1 MTFQKSFNCDPVV
14 LAILQRQLN
23 HITLQMGTIMTRTAR
38 SPIFSQ
44 SHDFSCY
51 LSDRNGSTVAQADG
65 LPIHSGGG
73 GFGVRAVLRDFGGDI
88 HPGDVFLLS
97 DPYEAGGNH
106 LPDWKMVEPVF
117 VDGTHVGFSS
127 NLAHQS
133 DIGGGAAGTYNTS
146 ATEIFHEGIRLPVLR
161 LIEKGK
167 RRDDLWRLLLLNSRT
182 PELMEG
188 DLGAMLGTTR
198 VGADRMASVVG
209 DLSLEQG
216 LAYLDELLNYGD
228 RRMRQALASMPD
240 GVWTGCDVSDTDCF
254 SRVDVETHVKVT
266 KSGENITFD
275 FTGTSPQIRGFK
287 NSSLANTYSAVYVAL
302 ASFLPEDIPRNEG
315 AFRAVTI
322 VAPEGTTVNALPP
335 AAMTMNTMFPA
346 QDIMNACWEALGKI
360 QPENACAGWG
370 KSSYPVSSG
379 KKPGGDTFVLYHWHS
394 SQGGGAIRGRDG
406 FAMISHQ
413 TTLGGL
419 TIPNVEGYEH
429 AYPIQIHRQEM
440 RCDAAG
446 AGEFRGGPGVDYEVD
461 MLVDVENNS
470 RGEGLNRP
478 SGRGVNGGDWGAKG
492 ELAMIDL
499 ATRKLVDCPQY
510 GLTHVGPSRLS
521 MSSAAGG
528 GWGSPY
534 DRDPE
539 AVLRDV
545 RDGVVSLKAALD
557 IYGVDISSDGKTVVS
572 LSARDNKAQGRAS
585 SKTQGA

>member
-1 MTFQKSFNCDPVV
+1 MTANKPFKSDPVA

-44 SHDFSCY
+44 SHDFSCF
-51 LSDRNGSTVAQADG
+51 LSDRHGSTVAQADG

-73 GFGVRAVLRDFGGDI
+73 GFGVRAVLRDFGQDI
-88 HPGDVFLLS
+88 QPGDVFLLS

-106 LPDWKMVEPVF
+106 LPDWKLVEPVF
-117 VDGTHVGFSS
+117 VDTTLIGFSS

-133 DIGGGAAGTYNTS
+133 DIGGGAVGTYNTA

-161 LIEKGK
+161 LFEKGK
-167 RRDDLWRLLLLNSRT
+167 RREDLWRLLLLNSRT
-182 PELMEG
+182 PDLMEG

-198 VGADRMASVVG
+198 VGADRMAAVIRELG
-209 DLSLEQG
+209 LEQG

-228 RRMRQALASMPD
+228 RRMRQALAKMPE
-240 GVWTGCDVSDTDCF
+240 GTWTGFDMSDNDCF
-254 SRVDVETHVKVT
+254 SRIDVETHVKVT
-266 KSGENITFD
+266 KSGDTVTFD
-275 FTGTSPQIRGFK
+275 FTGSSPQVKGFK
-287 NSSLANTYSAVYVAL
+287 NSSLANTYSCVYVAL

-315 AFRAVTI
+315 AFRAVKI
-322 VAPEGTTVNALPP
+322 IAPEGTHVNALPP

-346 QDIMNACWEALGKI
+346 QDIMNACWNALAKI

-379 KKPGGDTFVLYHWHS
+379 KKPSGERFVLYHWHS
-394 SQGGGAIRGRDG
+394 SQGGGAINGRDG

-413 TTLGGL
+413 PTLGGL

-429 AYPIQIHRQEM
+429 SYPVRIHRQEM

-446 AGEFRGGPGVDYEVD
+446 AGQFRGGPGVDYEVE
-461 MLVDVENNS
+461 MLVDVQNNS
-470 RGEGLNRP
+470 RGEGLHRKT
-478 SGRGVNGGDWGAKG
+478 GCGVNGGDWGAKG
-492 ELAMIDL
+492 ELTLTDT
-499 ATRKLVDCPQY
+499 ATGRVVETPQY
-510 GLTHVGPSRLS
+510 GFLQLGPSRLT

-528 GWGSPY
+528 GWGSPL

-539 AVLRDV
+539 AVLQDV
-545 RDGVVSLKAALD
+545 RDGLVSVKAAREV
-557 IYGVDISSDGKTVVS
+557 YGVEISSDGKSVAS
-572 LSARDNKAQGRAS
+572 ISARLHRSPRVSGEAV
-585 SKTQGA
+585 